1 MLDAVPYGVGRF
13 LADVISHGIVLEK
26 HNLVVD
32 EANLI
37 EVDHRVADDC
47 QLSVFDWFHVRSC
60 LSEVRCGIIC
70 GTGSYSGESTKLRIP
85 ASSGIGRK

>member
-1 MLDAVPYGVGRF
+1 MTDLLDAVPYGVGRF

-60 LSEVRCGIIC
+60 LSEVKCGIIC
-70 GTGSYSGESTKLRIP
+70 AVETISGAAFKS
-85 ASSGIGRK
+85 

>member
-47 QLSVFDWFHVRSC
+47 QLSVFDWFHVPYC
-60 LSEVRCGIIC
+60 LSEVKCGIIC
-70 GTGSYSGESTKLRIP
+70 GSRTFNSLGTKH
-85 ASSGIGRK
+85 A